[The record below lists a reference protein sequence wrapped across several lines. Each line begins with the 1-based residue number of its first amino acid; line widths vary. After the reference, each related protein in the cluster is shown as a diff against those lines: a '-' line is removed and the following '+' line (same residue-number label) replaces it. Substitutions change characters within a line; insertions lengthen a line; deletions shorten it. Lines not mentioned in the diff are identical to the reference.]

1 MAEHQPA
8 SSAGTLYIVSTP
20 IGNLA
25 DITLRAL
32 DVLKTVDMVAAED
45 TRHTRKL
52 LSHYGISARL
62 ISCHEHN
69 ERERAPQLV
78 EKLAAGNAVALL
90 SNAGTPTVSDPGYRV
105 LQAAIAAGIRIVP
118 IPGPS
123 AAMTA
128 LSASGLASDAFFFE
142 GFLPQKGAKRTARL
156 KQLAQLPATIIFYES
171 PHRVTTL
178 LEEIG
183 ELMGERRVV
192 LAREM
197 TKRYE
202 EFIRARVSEA
212 AAILKNRPAIKGE
225 LTLLVAA
232 GQGGAPEDSE
242 NLRQAVRDAVSA
254 GAAGSARL
262 ARDLS
267 KRFNVPRNTVY
278 EIILEI
284 KQEIA
289 AGSSGKGDS
298 PHGEA

>member
-1 MAEHQPA
+1 MAEQPSA
-8 SSAGTLYIVSTP
+8 SSAGILYIVSTP

-32 DVLKTVDMVAAED
+32 DVLKTVGLVAAED

-52 LSHYGISARL
+52 LAHYGISVKL

-69 ERERAPQLV
+69 EQERAAQ
-78 EKLAAGNAVALL
+78 LAAKLSSGLSVALL

-128 LSASGLASDAFFFE
+128 LSAAGLASDAFFFE

-156 KQLAQLPATIIFYES
+156 KQLAEMPATIIFYES
-171 PHRVTTL
+171 PHRVIPL
-178 LEEIG
+178 LEEVL
-183 ELMGERRVV
+183 ELMGDCPVV

-202 EFIRARVSEA
+202 EFLRGRAAEVA
-212 AAILKNRPAIKGE
+212 AVLASRPAIKGE
-225 LTLLVAA
+225 LTLLVSGRQAR
-232 GQGGAPEDSE
+232 GPDDSE
-242 NLRQAVRDAVSA
+242 NLRQAVSDAMAEGST
-254 GAAGSARL
+254 GSARL
-262 ARDLS
+262 SRDLS
-267 KRFNVPRNTVY
+267 KRFGVPRNKIY
-278 EIILEI
+278 EIILKL
-284 KQEIA
+284 KQESTA
-289 AGSSGKGDS
+289 DSSGKGES
-298 PHGEA
+298 SHGET